1 MWLCLLTSCRSTHKV
16 TSTNTFATDSAVQ
29 VQRHQWQTSRIDS
42 VWRHTELLFDSCI
55 VSFGVGAETPTI
67 EAPHALQGA
76 SNAKAQRTSRQKP
89 QSIRIYGAHLSS
101 SRKESTK
108 TEARGERQPRCDSA
122 FFLKTSSAEGV
133 HGETMDFSCQ
143 VNLDLGI
150 PCSLSCLLVVPSS
163 ELRCLNF
170 FNGLNTFSCFK
181 GD

>member
-1 MWLCLLTSCRSTHKV
+1 MKASLFSIIMWLCLLTSCRSTHKV

-76 SNAKAQRTSRQKP
+76 SNAKAQKSSRQKPSRQKP

-108 TEARGERQPRCDSA
+108 TEAREEDSLAATRQSSTNMVQQRESMARPWTFPVKLILTLVFLAALATFWWCHRRDSDA
-122 FFLKTSSAEGV
+122 
-133 HGETMDFSCQ
+133 
-143 VNLDLGI
+143 
-150 PCSLSCLLVVPSS
+150 
-163 ELRCLNF
+163 
-170 FNGLNTFSCFK
+170 
-181 GD
+181 